1 MTGVESREGALKQ
14 ILIFSIIMAIPA
26 ATVSAAPVSDR
37 QIATSLAANERI
49 EGRIDG
55 DFNGD
60 GESDTA
66 FITAGP
72 DERAAHVIFAVRKA
86 GTVHHVPA
94 GSFKLPPDTLGPA
107 ELSVNKDVLVIKDLT
122 GGTTALAATY
132 RFRGEKAEPRMR
144 LIGLDVSS
152 YSRNYAHDGSEM
164 SWNLLTGDIITSQ
177 LKRAGSDEDGGYDKV
192 GGKRMRRPIAVIH
205 MDDTP
210 DAEEELIAAT
220 PQR

>member
-1 MTGVESREGALKQ
+1 MKQ
-14 ILIFSIIMAIPA
+14 ILVFPVMMAIPA
-26 ATVSAAPVSDR
+26 AAAAAPAIPFSDR
-37 QIATSLAANERI
+37 QIAANMAADERV

-60 GESDTA
+60 AAIDTA
-66 FITAGP
+66 FITTSRN
-72 DERAAHVIFAVRKA
+72 ERTVHVMFAVGKTGGA
-86 GTVHHVPA
+86 GHAPA
-94 GSFKLPPDTLGPA
+94 GSFKLPPDTLGPV

-177 LKRAGSDEDGGYDKV
+177 LKRAGNDEAAGYDKV